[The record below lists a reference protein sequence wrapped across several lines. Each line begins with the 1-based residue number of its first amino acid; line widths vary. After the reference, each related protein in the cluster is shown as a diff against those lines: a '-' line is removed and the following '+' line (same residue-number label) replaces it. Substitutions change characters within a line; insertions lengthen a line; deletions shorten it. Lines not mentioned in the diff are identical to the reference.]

1 MAQENHDNVPPVDAG
16 EDSIRAPIPTPTT
29 RGAEDGA
36 RLSQVLTQVEKDG
49 RAVDLDRQVTL
60 AEHMTRMFPSRTRE
74 VVDTEAITLA
84 ELCLD
89 HKDRNDEEISY
100 FRRGAVLAWGA
111 KCDTVDCDIDQ
122 SPEEAEW
129 LRKENSKSRLDNF
142 KQKCTL
148 YLLASKPFLLRPASC
163 HV

>member
-1 MAQENHDNVPPVDAG
+1 MAQENHDNVPPIDG
-16 EDSIRAPIPTPTT
+16 GKDSIRAPLSTPNT

-36 RLSQVLTQVEKDG
+36 RLSQVITQVEKDG
-49 RAVDLDRQVTL
+49 RDVDLDRQVTL

-89 HKDRNDEEISY
+89 PKDRNDEEVSY

-111 KCDTVDCDIDQ
+111 KCDTVDCEISQ
-122 SPEEAEW
+122 SSEEAEW

-142 KQKCTL
+142 KQKYTL
-148 YLLASKPFLLRPASC
+148 YLLASKLFLLCPVSY
-163 HV
+163 HM